1 MWQVLV
7 IRARDYTK
15 ELQISKDVMISN
27 EMTSGLSC
35 LSPSHST
42 ASKSNIFLRPQGL
55 IVSLGLQ
62 TKLTLSFTFKH
73 FISYENKKALQVTME
88 ELISK
93 SLISQNIFFLLILLC
108 VEHLQDD
115 KHSARCCKVW
125 WKMQNRLG
133 HQISCLVHKE
143 IYGYY
148 LKINQFIKANKMDPQ
163 KRGNFKKGL
172 HR

>member
-7 IRARDYTK
+7 IRAWDYTK
-15 ELQISKDVMISN
+15 ELQTSKDVMISN

-93 SLISQNIFFLLILLC
+93 SPISQNIFFLLILLSVWSTC
-108 VEHLQDD
+108 RMISIVPDVVRFDE
-115 KHSARCCKVW
+115 KCKTD
-125 WKMQNRLG
+125 
-133 HQISCLVHKE
+133 LVTKFLAWY
-143 IYGYY
+143 IRRYMGTT
-148 LKINQFIKANKMDPQ
+148 
-163 KRGNFKKGL
+163 
-172 HR
+172 

>member
-15 ELQISKDVMISN
+15 ELQTSKDVMISN

-73 FISYENKKALQVTME
+73 FIFYENKKALQVTME

-93 SLISQNIFFLLILLC
+93 SPISQNIFFLLILLSVWSTC
-108 VEHLQDD
+108 RMISIVPDVVRFDE
-115 KHSARCCKVW
+115 KCKTD
-125 WKMQNRLG
+125 
-133 HQISCLVHKE
+133 LVTKFLAWY
-143 IYGYY
+143 IRRYMGTT
-148 LKINQFIKANKMDPQ
+148 
-163 KRGNFKKGL
+163 
-172 HR
+172 